1 MYNKIALIAEYRPLR
16 AEQSSSSGGQSS
28 NTSQPIP
35 PDVLKDL
42 KEVAERRKKRL
53 KHEDRISLELAP
65 IPILM
70 ILRIQRG
77 FIRLYQGF
85 NRQR

>member
-1 MYNKIALIAEYRPLR
+1 MCNKITLIVEYRPLR
-16 AEQSSSSGGQSS
+16 AEQSSSSDGQSS

-42 KEVAERRKKRL
+42 KKLAERRKKRL

-65 IPILM
+65 VHIL
-70 ILRIQRG
+70 ILLRIKRAV
-77 FIRLYQGF
+77 IRLYQGF
-85 NRQR
+85 NW